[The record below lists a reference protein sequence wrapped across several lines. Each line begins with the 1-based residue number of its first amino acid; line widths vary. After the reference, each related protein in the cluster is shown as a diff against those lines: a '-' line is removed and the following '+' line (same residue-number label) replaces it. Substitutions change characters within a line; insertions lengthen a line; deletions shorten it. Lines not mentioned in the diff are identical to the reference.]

1 MTYQRF
7 TCIIID
13 DEPDGREVLEIL
25 ISKLPNISILKVFN
39 NALDGLRFVNDF
51 QPDIIFLDI
60 NMPETNGIEFVQLL
74 GSKKLNIIFT
84 TAYRNYATEAFEY
97 NAVDY
102 LVKPIALAKLVRAV
116 ERAIAR
122 IQPANADGIFL
133 KKERD
138 HLVWVDFSAIA
149 YLEADGNYVRIH
161 RNLPSD
167 FLHIRTTLNEL
178 IKVLPHIHFVQVNR
192 SVIVPISEIMEQRGG
207 TVILKNGKEINITP
221 FYKENLKLKIGKRT
235 LRH

>member
-25 ISKLPNISILKVFN
+25 ISKLPNLSILQTFN

-84 TAYRNYATEAFEY
+84 TAYRNHATEAFEY

-102 LVKPIALAKLVRAV
+102 LLKPIALEKLVRAV

-122 IQPANADGIFL
+122 MHPASTDGIFL

-138 HLVWVDFSAIA
+138 HLVWIDFSDIT
-149 YLEADGNYVRIH
+149 YLEADGNYVKVH
-161 RNLPSD
+161 RKITFD

-178 IKVLPHIHFVQVNR
+178 VKVLPPTNFVQVNR
-192 SVIVPISEIMEQRGG
+192 STVVPVSEIMELKGG
-207 TVILKNGKEINITP
+207 TITLSNGKELNITP
-221 FYKENLKLKIGKRT
+221 TYKENLNLKIRERT
-235 LRH
+235 IR

>member
-1 MTYQRF
+1 MAYQRF

-13 DEPDGREVLEIL
+13 DEPDGGKVLEIL
-25 ISKLPNISILKVFN
+25 ISKLPNLSILKVFN

-74 GSKKLNIIFT
+74 GSKKPNIVFT

-102 LVKPIALAKLVRAV
+102 LVKPIALEKLVRAI

-122 IQPANADGIFL
+122 IHPDNAEGIFL

-138 HLVWVDFSAIA
+138 HLVWLDFNDIA

-161 RNLPSD
+161 RKIVSD
-167 FLHIRTTLNEL
+167 FLHIRTTINEL
-178 IKVLPHIHFVQVNR
+178 IKILPRINFVQVNR
-192 SVIVPISEIMEQRGG
+192 SAIVPINEIMEQRGG
-207 TVILKNGKEINITP
+207 TITLKNGKEINVTP
-221 FYKENLKLKIGKRT
+221 SYKENLKLKIGERT